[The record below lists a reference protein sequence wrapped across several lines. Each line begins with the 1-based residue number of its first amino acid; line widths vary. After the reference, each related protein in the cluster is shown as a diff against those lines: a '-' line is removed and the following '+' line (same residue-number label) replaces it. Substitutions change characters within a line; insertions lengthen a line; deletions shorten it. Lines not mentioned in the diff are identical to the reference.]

1 MLSFFTVWYHTHKLF
16 LLLGEKKTTKLSS
29 LHLCPSHT
37 GNLKIH
43 THTHA
48 QREFYRA
55 VVVCLFCSPHPRL
68 SIVLTPWLWKE
79 EVPPALLGSL
89 LQLQHTHLCTCS
101 DGVYEGGFLFWFVP
115 SVLPPPSSPLGFS
128 RILFWNWRR
137 KRKSKK
143 KKKKGCQKVRRG
155 SRDGIIIIAPYVP
168 KPGTLPAS
176 SGTPVSLQSS
186 LCSPPS
192 SPPPLLLRDHTSQQE
207 GYPDQDTPFSPL
219 SLIPP
224 HFACQ
229 DFGYLT
235 FCLTFS

>member
-1 MLSFFTVWYHTHKLF
+1 MESTKGVSSSGLSLLFYPHPPLPLALAVSFFGTG
-16 LLLGEKKTTKLSS
+16 GE
-29 LHLCPSHT
+29 
-37 GNLKIH
+37 
-43 THTHA
+43 
-48 QREFYRA
+48 REN
-55 VVVCLFCSPHPRL
+55 
-68 SIVLTPWLWKE
+68 
-79 EVPPALLGSL
+79 
-89 LQLQHTHLCTCS
+89 Q
-101 DGVYEGGFLFWFVP
+101 
-115 SVLPPPSSPLGFS
+115 
-128 RILFWNWRR
+128 
-137 KRKSKK
+137 KK